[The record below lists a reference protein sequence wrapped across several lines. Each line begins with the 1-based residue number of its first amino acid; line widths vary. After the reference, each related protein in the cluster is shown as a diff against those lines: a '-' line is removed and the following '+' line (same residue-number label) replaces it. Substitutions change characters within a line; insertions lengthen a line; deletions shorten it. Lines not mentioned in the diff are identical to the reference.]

1 MLVASIFRKMSR
13 GSLQRYIPTG
23 INTMANDLLRRV
35 GFLGATVLLTS
46 VLISAPTQAAGPGN
60 GRTAPFE
67 RSYLKFIIDHHFSAL
82 RMTELAAG
90 TDIERDPHVNNPRE
104 GTAPTPNTAPTP
116 AKASSEEIKSMARM
130 ANRTQ
135 REEIAKA
142 QRFLLEWYG
151 VAHVPQVSAAGRR
164 QIQALMHE
172 RPGAQFDKAFL
183 TNFSNHHYLALAPS
197 QDCRVK
203 FDLKHEELK
212 HYCEG
217 IVQNQTR
224 QINDM
229 RAQLC
234 ERFNVCGYQPHNPIG
249 RR

>member
-1 MLVASIFRKMSR
+1 MSNHSLRHAGLLGVA
-13 GSLQRYIPTG
+13 
-23 INTMANDLLRRV
+23 
-35 GFLGATVLLTS
+35 VLLATS
-46 VLISAPTQAAGPGN
+46 VLSTAPAQAAGPGN
-60 GRTAPFE
+60 ARAAAFE
-67 RSYLKFIIDHHFSAL
+67 KNYLRFIIDHHFSAL

-90 TDIERDPHVNNPRE
+90 TDPKRDQAVNDPRE
-104 GTAPTPNTAPTP
+104 GTSPTPNTAATP
-116 AKASSEEIKSMARM
+116 AKASSEEIKSNARM

-151 VAHVPQVSAAGRR
+151 VAHVPQITPVGQK

-172 RPGAQFDKAFL
+172 SPGAQFDRAFL
-183 TNFSNHHYLALAPS
+183 LNFSNHHYLALGPS

-203 FDLKHEELK
+203 FDLEHEELK

-217 IVQNQTR
+217 IVEAQTR

-234 ERFNVCGYQPHNPIG
+234 ERFSVCGYQPYDG
-249 RR
+249 VSRR

>member
-1 MLVASIFRKMSR
+1 MSR
-13 GSLQRYIPTG
+13 GSLRRYIPTG
-23 INTMANDLLRRV
+23 INTMASYSLRRV
-35 GFLGATVLLTS
+35 GFLGATALLTGA
-46 VLISAPTQAAGPGN
+46 LISAPTQAAGPGN

-67 RSYLKFIIDHHFSAL
+67 QSYLKFIIDHHFSAL

-90 TDIERDPHVNNPRE
+90 TDVQRDPQVNNPRE
-104 GTAPTPNTAPTP
+104 GTAPTPSTAATP
-116 AKASSEEIKSMARM
+116 AKASAEEIKSMARM
-130 ANRTQ
+130 ANRSQ

-151 VAHVPQVSAAGRR
+151 VAHVPQVTPAGQRA
-164 QIQALMHE
+164 IQALTYE
-172 RPGAQFDKAFL
+172 SPGAQFDRAFL
-183 TNFSNHHYLALAPS
+183 ANFSNHHYLALGPS
-197 QDCRVK
+197 QECRVK

-217 IVQNQTR
+217 IVQTQTR

-234 ERFNVCGYQPHNPIG
+234 ERFNVCDYQPYNPIT

>member
-1 MLVASIFRKMSR
+1 
-13 GSLQRYIPTG
+13 
-23 INTMANDLLRRV
+23 MANDSLRRT
-35 GFLGATVLLTS
+35 GFLGAALLTASVLLA
-46 VLISAPTQAAGPGN
+46 APAQAAGPGA
-60 GRTAPFE
+60 GRTAGFE
-67 RSYLKFIIDHHFSAL
+67 KNYLTFIIDHHFSAL

-90 TDIERDPHVNNPRE
+90 TDTVRGPNINDPRE
-104 GTAPTPNTAPTP
+104 GTAPTPNFGETP

-142 QRFLLEWYG
+142 QRFLLKWYG
-151 VAHVPQVSAAGRR
+151 VAHVPQISPSGQR
-164 QIQALMHE
+164 QIQALTYE
-172 RPGAQFDKAFL
+172 SPGAKFDRAFL
-183 TNFSNHHYLALAPS
+183 ANFSNHHYLALGPS

-217 IVQNQTR
+217 IVQAQTR

-229 RAQLC
+229 RGQLC
-234 ERFNVCGYQPHNPIG
+234 ERFRVCDYQPYK
-249 RR
+249 